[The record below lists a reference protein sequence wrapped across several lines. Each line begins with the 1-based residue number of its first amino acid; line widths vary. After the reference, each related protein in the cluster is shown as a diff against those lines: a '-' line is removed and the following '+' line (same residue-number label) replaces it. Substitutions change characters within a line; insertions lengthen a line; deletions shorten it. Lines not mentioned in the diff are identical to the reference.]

1 MGFTVERS
9 IVDWLT
15 KEEILKEF
23 DNKGIKIPDPLMLEW
38 DKLIQKKRKLEMIYT
53 CQLEIKVYLSNISLI
68 ENNLLDY
75 FLIYR

>member
-1 MGFTVERS
+1 
-9 IVDWLT
+9 
-15 KEEILKEF
+15 
-23 DNKGIKIPDPLMLEW
+23 MLEW

-75 FLIYR
+75 FFIYR